1 MTATQAS
8 NPGIS
13 ASSRFLRAAIY
24 LAAALFFLGIFAP
37 MLTLTKFIFIRDR
50 ISLVTGLSR
59 LLEEGDLLLFIIIF
73 VFSIM
78 FPVAKLV
85 ILHRI
90 VSIPSDGAR
99 FGRHIAFLSKF
110 GKWSMLDVF
119 VVAVLL
125 ASVKLGALA
134 DVELHFGIY
143 AFAASVL
150 LSMCVTMRIESGFPG
165 SGIGRQTTLLDEPD
179 RFPPML

>member
-13 ASSRFLRAAIY
+13 ASPRFLRAAIY
-24 LAAALFFLGIFAP
+24 LAAALFCLGIFAP
-37 MLTLTKFIFIRDR
+37 MMTLTKFIFIRDR
-50 ISLVTGLSR
+50 ISLATGLSR
-59 LLEEGDLLLFIIIF
+59 LLEEGELLLFIIIF

-85 ILHRI
+85 ILHMV
-90 VSIPSDGAR
+90 VSVPSHGVRFAR
-99 FGRHIAFLSKF
+99 RVAFLSKF

-119 VVAVLL
+119 VVSVMLV
-125 ASVKLGALA
+125 SVKLGALA
-134 DVELHFGIY
+134 DVKVHFGIY

-150 LSMCVTMRIESGFPG
+150 LSMCVTMRIESLLPG
-165 SGIGRQTTLLDEPD
+165 TGIGSQTTLLDESD
-179 RFPPML
+179 HFPPML